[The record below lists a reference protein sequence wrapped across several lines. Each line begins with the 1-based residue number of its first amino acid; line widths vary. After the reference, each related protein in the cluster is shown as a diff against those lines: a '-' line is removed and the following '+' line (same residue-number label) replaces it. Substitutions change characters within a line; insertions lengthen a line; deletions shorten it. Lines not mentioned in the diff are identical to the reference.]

1 MGKIDHISEI
11 LRKYP
16 QDPRYLLAILLDI
29 QEKEKYLETSVM
41 KEVAGYLG
49 VPDSRVYAVATFY
62 STLSLKKKGQKIIK
76 VCTGTACHLR
86 GSGAVLKELEKEL
99 GIKVGESTADGMYTL
114 ETVNCVGACALAP
127 VMIAEDKTYGNMAP
141 EKVKDVLEKE
151 AAK

>member
-1 MGKIDHISEI
+1 
-11 LRKYP
+11 
-16 QDPRYLLAILLDI
+16 
-29 QEKEKYLETSVM
+29 M